1 MARKQNCPWR
11 SLPRPRTLHQGYR
24 RLGRLGPGML
34 RALSSA
40 PCGPQCAG
48 AARPSRPR
56 PPPRAAHTS
65 RSPLRGSPRASLPA
79 SSRPSGPGLPLAAG
93 FVPPTAA
100 RQAPARPEVP
110 PLKRPSALPIGPG
123 ACLSGRR
130 ARVGGGG
137 PRSVRDP
144 GWRWF
149 PVPRGWRAGGRPGA
163 AAAAPD
169 TQ

>member
-1 MARKQNCPWR
+1 M
-11 SLPRPRTLHQGYR
+11 SLGIPAYR
-24 RLGRLGPGML
+24 GGRGPGEAQT
-34 RALSSA
+34 REA
-40 PCGPQCAG
+40 PVTGQCPLGPQCAG
-48 AARPSRPR
+48 AALPSRLRPR

-65 RSPLRGSPRASLPA
+65 RSPLRGSPRASLPP
-79 SSRPSGPGLPLAAG
+79 SSRPSSPGLPLAAV

-110 PLKRPSALPIGPG
+110 PHKLPSASSTGLGS
-123 ACLSGRR
+123 CQSGQR

-137 PRSVRDP
+137 PQSVRDP

-149 PVPRGWRAGGRPGA
+149 PVPRGWRAGGRPGE

-169 TQ
+169 RQ

>member
-1 MARKQNCPWR
+1 MFLG
-11 SLPRPRTLHQGYR
+11 LPPQSSNRHLSWTRLGSGPGKLRPRG
-24 RLGRLGPGML
+24 
-34 RALSSA
+34 SA

-65 RSPLRGSPRASLPA
+65 RSPPRGSPRASLPP
-79 SSRPSGPGLPLAAG
+79 SHRPSGSGFPLAGG

-100 RQAPARPEVP
+100 RQAPARQEVP
-110 PLKRPSALPIGPG
+110 PQERPSVLQISPG
-123 ACLSGRR
+123 GRQSGRQ

-149 PVPRGWRAGGRPGA
+149 PVPRGWRAGGQPGA
-163 AAAAPD
+163 AAVAAPD
-169 TQ
+169 RQ